1 MRLFILML
9 KLSCF
14 LFLSIMGLG
23 NAFAKSDSL
32 FIQLYLPQNGQI
44 INLDKAY
51 VFSSRDH
58 AIRFAGEF
66 DIFSENCYI
75 SLPRNE
81 IGSVLRLLLDNKSGS
96 FVDVVVEDKQDTIKM
111 VLNPFAISQNIQ
123 VLKGESTKVFIE
135 LFDFQQQFHMKI
147 DSIYT
152 AYELTSDAVEKK
164 KLNAQFDKQLNSYT
178 AFLKE
183 VAKRNYKVGLIAAQT
198 PVFYR
203 NPSQSKQEF
212 RQFLAKNYWKKLE
225 INSDIVANSFLFT
238 SYLEQFVGFN
248 FDEDVSTATQ
258 ENILYNAVDIIMN
271 LPLLK
276 NAYKVAYDFLM
287 KGFKNIELESLVV
300 YLKGNYESAE
310 TCESENP
317 KQVFQRGRGL
327 DKGDVLPNMKLLNV
341 INSDKAD
348 VYSLS
353 SDTLLLVFWSSSC
366 TYCQQVL
373 PKAYDDL
380 KTYNMKVLA
389 VSGDSDK
396 DVYHRYASFY
406 PSWVHINDFSSWDG
420 ELLQTYKIVATPT
433 FILIGSDKRVILT
446 TSSLERVLYLLDK
459 R

>member
-1 MRLFILML
+1 ML
-9 KLSCF
+9 KLRCF
-14 LFLSIMGLG
+14 ILLLLMGFG
-23 NAFAKSDSL
+23 TVFAKSDSL
-32 FIQLYLPQNGQI
+32 FIQLFLPQNGQI

-51 VFSSRDH
+51 VFSANEH
-58 AIRFAGEF
+58 TIRFVGEF
-66 DIFSENCYI
+66 DIFSENCFI

-81 IGSVLRLLLDNKSGS
+81 LGSVLRLLVDNKSGS
-96 FVDVVVEDKQDTIKM
+96 FVDVIVEDEQDTIKM
-111 VLNPFAISQNIQ
+111 VLNPFAITQSIQ
-123 VLKGESTKVFIE
+123 VLKGESTKVFVE
-135 LFDFQQQFHMKI
+135 LFDFKQQFHKKI
-147 DSIYT
+147 DSIYN
-152 AYELTSDAVEKK
+152 AYELVVDAVEKK
-164 KLNAQFDKQLNSYT
+164 KLSAHFDQQLQSYT
-178 AFLKE
+178 AFLKD

-198 PVFYR
+198 PIFYR
-203 NPSQSKQEF
+203 NPSQSKHDY

-225 INSDIVANSFLFT
+225 INSDIVANSFLFS

-258 ENILYNAVDIIMN
+258 ENILFNAVDIIMN
-271 LPLLK
+271 LPL
-276 NAYKVAYDFLM
+276 NDNSYKVAYDFLM
-287 KGFKNIELESLVV
+287 QGFKGIELESLVL

-310 TCESENP
+310 TCESDIT

-341 INSDKAD
+341 VGSDKAD

-380 KTYNMKVLA
+380 KTYGIQILA

-396 DVYHRYASFY
+396 GVYNRYASFY
-406 PSWVHINDFSSWDG
+406 PDWVHISDFLSWDG
-420 ELLQTYKIVATPT
+420 ELLQTYKIRATPT
-433 FILIGSDKRVILT
+433 FMLIDSDKRVILT
-446 TSSLERVLYLLDK
+446 TSSLERVLYLLGK